1 VSLRSRNSFS
11 NACSMSKDAAEKSRA
26 TGRLE
31 MIHFVRTV
39 SIAPGKMADAMTF
52 AKKIATYLAK
62 KPGIKVEVS
71 VPMAGNPNR
80 IGWHSMH
87 KDLGDFESV
96 MNKLSGDAEYAKLVR
111 GGAELII
118 PGSTNDALWRT
129 I

>member
-1 VSLRSRNSFS
+1 
-11 NACSMSKDAAEKSRA
+11 
-26 TGRLE
+26 

-39 SIAPGKMADAMTF
+39 SIAPGKMTDAMAF
-52 AKKIATYLAK
+52 AKKLASYLAK

-87 KDLGDFESV
+87 QDLGEFESV
-96 MNKLSGDAEYAKLVR
+96 MSKLGSDAEYAKLVR
-111 GGAELII
+111 SGAGLII